1 MTIAFTTNQI
11 YIIFEIH
18 GKPVQKLPEIMN
30 KSQLALYNAFNMP
43 IGSRKESQKCD
54 TLEKSFSSL
63 MNKVK
68 WPSFLT
74 TSDSR
79 RNLK

>member
-1 MTIAFTTNQI
+1 MTIAFTKNQI
-11 YIIFEIH
+11 SILFKIH
-18 GKPVQKLPEIMN
+18 SKIVQKLLKIMN
-30 KSQLALYNAFNMP
+30 KSQLTLYNAFNTT
-43 IGSRKESQKCD
+43 IGSRKEPQKCN

-63 MNKVK
+63 MNKVE
-68 WPSFLT
+68 WLSFLT